1 MDHAPETHA
10 TERAV
15 QRTAARAVHLV
26 DVFVYV
32 VVLNVATQ
40 LAPQI
45 VTESFTTSVLVAI
58 LLKLVLE
65 VVLVAKKHA
74 VGRARDAITRRER
87 TIGLAMVAV
96 VLPGSKVL
104 VLELVALVFGDTVQ
118 LGGFFLVTALI
129 VTMLLARLAVRA
141 LLLRA

>member
-1 MDHAPETHA
+1 MNDAPTA
-10 TERAV
+10 RA
-15 QRTAARAVHLV
+15 AERAVHLV

-40 LAPQI
+40 LAPQV
-45 VTESFTTSVLVAI
+45 VTESFTTSVLVAV

-65 VVLVAKKHA
+65 VVLVAKKYA
-74 VGRARDAITRRER
+74 VGRVRGAGTRRER
-87 TIGLAMVAV
+87 AIGLAMVAV

-104 VLELVALVFGDTVQ
+104 VLELVALVFGDAVQ

-141 LLLRA
+141 LLLRG